1 MSQPLDIYDYYFR
14 AYGRQILQVVRPSV
28 ITVILNS
35 FALKLVR
42 FYPPMNSDHYSYLE
56 LSRLLAQITN
66 KHKRHVSYIM
76 RK

>member
-1 MSQPLDIYDYYFR
+1 MSQSLDIYDNYFW
-14 AYGRQILQVVRPSV
+14 AYGRQILEVVGPSV

-35 FALKLVR
+35 FALKLVQ
-42 FYPPMNSDHYSYLE
+42 FCPPMKSDHYSYLE

-66 KHKRHVSYIM
+66 KHKRHASYIM